1 MRALTETNAP
11 MHYHLFGTALGAVGV
26 AWSGRGLLRLQLPE
40 ATRGATE
47 RRLRGR
53 LVGATAAEPPAPIRR
68 AMAAIERYLGGERV
82 DFAAVELDLAGVSDF
97 HRQIYDAARRIS
109 WGETTT
115 YGMLARK
122 TGFPDAA
129 RAVGQAMGRNPIPII
144 IPCHRV
150 LASGGKAGG
159 FSAFGGAE
167 TKQRLLALEGVH
179 IGEPLLPNLLPPC
192 RGSE

>member
-1 MRALTETNAP
+1 MRVLTQADAP
-11 MHYHLFGTALGAVGV
+11 MRYHLFGTGLGAIGV
-26 AWSGRGLLRLQLPE
+26 AWSERGLLRLQLPE

-53 LVGATAAEPPAPIRR
+53 SVSASAAEPPVPIRR
-68 AMAAIERYLGGERV
+68 AMAAIERYLSGERV
-82 DFAAVELDLAGVSDF
+82 DFAAVELDLAGVSAF
-97 HRQIYDAARRIS
+97 HRQIYDAARRIA

-115 YGMLARK
+115 YGALARK

-150 LASGGKAGG
+150 LGSGGKVGG
-159 FSAFGGAE
+159 FSAFGGAD

-179 IGEPLLPNLLPPC
+179 LGEPLLPNLLPP
-192 RGSE
+192 R